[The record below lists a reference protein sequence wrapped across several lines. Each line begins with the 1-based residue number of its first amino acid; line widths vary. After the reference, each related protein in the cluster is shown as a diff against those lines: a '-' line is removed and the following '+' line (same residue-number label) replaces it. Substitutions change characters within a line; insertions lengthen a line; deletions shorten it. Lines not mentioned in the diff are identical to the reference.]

1 MKCGSCKMAV
11 ELPETVSALLTQH
24 ALNGAQRQADGAAL
38 YAENLR
44 YDYLEGKERVSFA
57 ESTGVRHVEESGSS
71 RARTTTEGAPANR

>member
-1 MKCGSCKMAV
+1 MAV
-11 ELPETVSALLTQH
+11 ELPETVASLMTQH
-24 ALNGAQRQADGAAL
+24 CMNGAQRQADGAGL

-44 YDYLEGKERVSFA
+44 YAYLQGKDRISFA